1 MQRVLG
7 TVNLHAH
14 PLPVNLFFLVHRHLE
29 SHVAVQPFPLP
40 PLLPLTL
47 LFFSRSR
54 PLPRP
59 SSFFSGL
66 VRVLFRPE
74 RDVGSVDE
82 DMSDENGWQEG

>member
-7 TVNLHAH
+7 TVNLHVH

-47 LFFSRSR
+47 LFFLDLDHYRDPVRPRAFRRSH
-54 PLPRP
+54 
-59 SSFFSGL
+59 GVGYVV
-66 VRVLFRPE
+66 VRI
-74 RDVGSVDE
+74 
-82 DMSDENGWQEG
+82 